1 LLRSSYYSEHLIK
14 QVTGNDALTA
24 RFLYGEYFNFVPTFK
39 IFIFLLLRPDGSSF
53 LTNHKPVI
61 RETDHGIW
69 RGIKLIPF
77 TTTITEDKRDRYLE
91 QKLLTEKSGILN
103 WLIEG
108 VLHWQREGLNVPAI
122 ITNATDEY
130 RGEMDVIGNFIR
142 ERCVQRPGAAIRARE
157 LFQVYQD
164 WCDENNEMATSE
176 RMFGLRL
183 KELGMVQKRTSEA
196 RFWQD
201 LAIQV

>member
-1 LLRSSYYSEHLIK
+1 
-14 QVTGNDALTA
+14 
-24 RFLYGEYFNFVPTFK
+24 
-39 IFIFLLLRPDGSSF
+39 
-53 LTNHKPVI
+53 
-61 RETDHGIW
+61 
-69 RGIKLIPF
+69 
-77 TTTITEDKRDRYLE
+77 
-91 QKLLTEKSGILN
+91 
-103 WLIEG
+103 
-108 VLHWQREGLNVPAI
+108 LNVPVI

-176 RMFGLRL
+176 RMFGVRM

-196 RFWQD
+196 RFRRNGCPAGAWGFPR
-201 LAIQV
+201 APSPVGR